1 MVKLV
6 ETICPR
12 CNGNGYIRVQDMIG
26 EDMIEI
32 DCPMC
37 EEEFMHIGMKVTTHN
52 GYVMLPVDQTRT
64 NVEGGIE
71 SKTKWS
77 GETLPE
83 VGK

>member
-1 MVKLV
+1 MADLV
-6 ETICPR
+6 RTICPR
-12 CNGNGYIRVQDMIG
+12 CDGNSFIRVQEVEM
-26 EDMIEI
+26 

-37 EEEFMHIGMKVTTHN
+37 EEEFMHLGMKVTTHN

-77 GETLPE
+77 RDTLPE

>member
-1 MVKLV
+1 MVDLV
-6 ETICPR
+6 KTICPR
-12 CNGNGYIRVQDMIG
+12 CDGNSFIKVQEVEM
-26 EDMIEI
+26 

-37 EEEFMHIGMKVTTHN
+37 EEEFMHLGMKVTTHN
-52 GYVMLPVDQTRT
+52 GYVMLPADQTRT

>member
-12 CNGNGYIRVQDMIG
+12 CNGNGYIVVLDK
-26 EDMIEI
+26 DAFSKEI

-37 EEEFMHIGMKVTTHN
+37 EEEFMHIGGKVTTHN
-52 GYVMLPVDQTRT
+52 GYVMLPIEQTRK
-64 NVEGGIE
+64 NVEGGRE
-71 SKTKWS
+71 SIAKWS

-83 VGK
+83 KGK

>member
-1 MVKLV
+1 MADLV
-6 ETICPR
+6 RTICPR
-12 CNGNGYIRVQDMIG
+12 CDGNSFIRIQEVEM
-26 EDMIEI
+26 

-37 EEEFMHIGMKVTTHN
+37 EEEFMHSGMKVTTHN
-52 GYVMLPVDQTRT
+52 GYVMLPVNQTRT

-77 GETLPE
+77 RETLPE

>member
-1 MVKLV
+1 MADLV
-6 ETICPR
+6 RTICPR
-12 CNGNGYIRVQDMIG
+12 CDGNSFIRVQGVEM
-26 EDMIEI
+26 

-37 EEEFMHIGMKVTTHN
+37 EEEFMHLGMKVTTHN
-52 GYVMLPVDQTRT
+52 GYVMLPLDQTRT

-77 GETLPE
+77 RETLPE

>member
-1 MVKLV
+1 MADLV
-6 ETICPR
+6 RTICPR
-12 CNGNGYIRVQDMIG
+12 CDGNSFIRVQEVEM
-26 EDMIEI
+26 

-37 EEEFMHIGMKVTTHN
+37 EEEFMHLGMKVTTHN

-64 NVEGGIE
+64 KVEGGIE

-77 GETLPE
+77 RETLPE

>member
-1 MVKLV
+1 MADLV
-6 ETICPR
+6 RTICPR
-12 CNGNGYIRVQDMIG
+12 CDGNSFIRIQEVEM
-26 EDMIEI
+26 

-37 EEEFMHIGMKVTTHN
+37 EEEFMHLGMKVTMHN
-52 GYVMLPVDQTRT
+52 GYVMLPVNQTRT

-77 GETLPE
+77 REALPE